1 MRRRAK
7 VGVVAG
13 IHANNKEKKTNP
25 SLEPS
30 FKSKKWK
37 YQGSRHVA
45 SRNPA
50 ATAVAV
56 AAIADADAATAV
68 GPNDSLCHIFVDYNL
83 YM

>member
-1 MRRRAK
+1 MLAYTQIIR
-7 VGVVAG
+7 
-13 IHANNKEKKTNP
+13 KKKQTRGLETR
-25 SLEPS
+25 LEPS
-30 FKSKKWK
+30 FKPKKRK